1 VKASLAD
8 RIVAAPRL
16 AEPAL
21 AKRRLAGLM
30 AEEHAAPLAPFIARA
45 KVRDLALGLADHS
58 PYLWSLVAEDPGR
71 LVRLLSAAPEDSL
84 DGLVRSIAARRDEN
98 EAEFM
103 RALRRAKRESA
114 LLVALADLGAVWDLS
129 ELTEALSL
137 FADCAVSS
145 ALRFLLRGYARAGRL
160 ALDPEAGDPERGCG
174 IVVLALGKH
183 GARELNYSSDVD
195 LIVLFDPLT
204 KAAPSDAEPGPLFA
218 RLAKALARLLQHH
231 TGDGYVLRVDLRL
244 RPDPGATAV
253 AIALPSAYA
262 YYETVGQNWERAAMI
277 KARPVAGDKA
287 IGERFLHELSPFIW
301 RKYFD
306 YASIADVHAMKRQI
320 HAFRGHSEVAV
331 PGHDIKLGRGGIREI
346 EFFVQTQQ
354 LIFGGRRPK
363 MRGAR
368 TLDMLAELERDR
380 WVSAEAARDLAG
392 AYVFLRRLEHRLQ
405 MIADEQTQRL
415 PSDPTDLKRFARF
428 CGYERFDRF
437 AADVTDH
444 LRRVETHYARLFE
457 HAPGLDASAGSLS
470 FTGVVDDPET
480 LRTLR
485 RMGFHKPEAAA
496 ETIRGWHFGRR
507 PAIQSQRAREV
518 LTELTPALLEA
529 FAGSGDPDAALA
541 ALDAALSRMIA
552 AVELF
557 SILRSNAEMLRLFA
571 DILGSAPRL
580 ANVIATRPHTLDG
593 VIDHARSASFDGAI
607 LAERLQGVLA
617 GAATFENVLDRARDF
632 AAEDMFLIG
641 VRLLSGVLEPDD
653 AGRAYSALA
662 ETIIAALLDRVS
674 EAFAAE
680 HGRVP
685 DGRVAV
691 LAMGKLGS
699 REMTAA
705 SDLDLILIYDF
716 KDGVESDGRRPLPA
730 ALYYTRL
737 TQRLLAALTAPTK
750 AGRLYDVDLRLRP
763 SGRKGPLATQFRSFA
778 QYQEDEAET
787 WEHMAL
793 TRARAIAG
801 DEGLA
806 EEIDRAIGGV
816 LRKKRDRAAVAKDVR
831 EMRALIAK
839 EKGDGHPWD
848 LKLVAGGLLDIE
860 FAAQFLVLAEAHAHP
875 KIRDVST
882 RAVIAKAGTFGL
894 ISTDE
899 AQTLVAA
906 HRLFNGATQIM
917 RLAVDGPFH
926 PSKAAAGVKRR
937 IAAAAALPD
946 FAALEGAIADA
957 RGQVR
962 EVFEAIVGSRG
973 LSARPAAQGER
984 QGR

>member
-1 VKASLAD
+1 MNQALGE

-16 AEPAL
+16 AQASA
-21 AKRRLAGLM
+21 AKRKLVALLAEGSS
-30 AEEHAAPLAPFIARA
+30 ATLARFVETDKIRSL
-45 KVRDLALGLADHS
+45 VLGLADHS
-58 PYLWSLVAEDPGR
+58 PYLWALITEAPDR
-71 LVRLLSAAPEDSL
+71 LVRLLAQPPEASRDAL
-84 DGLVRSIAARRDEN
+84 IGALAARRDES
-98 EAEFM
+98 EVDLM
-103 RALRRAKRESA
+103 RALRHAKRESA
-114 LLVALADLGAVWDLS
+114 LLVALADIGGVWGLV
-129 ELTEALSL
+129 EVTEALSR
-137 FADCAVSS
+137 FADAAVST
-145 ALRFLLRGYARAGRL
+145 ALRFLLREYAAAGRL
-160 ALDPEAGDPERGCG
+160 VLDAASSDPERDSG

-195 LIVLFDPLT
+195 LVVFFDQFAKT
-204 KAAPSDAEPGPLFA
+204 APAGIEPGPLFV
-218 RLAKALARLLQHH
+218 RLTKALARLLQEH

-444 LRRVETHYARLFE
+444 LRRVEMHYARLFE

-557 SILRSNAEMLRLFA
+557 SILRSNAEMLRLF
-571 DILGSAPRL
+571 
-580 ANVIATRPHTLDG
+580 
-593 VIDHARSASFDGAI
+593 
-607 LAERLQGVLA
+607 
-617 GAATFENVLDRARDF
+617 
-632 AAEDMFLIG
+632 
-641 VRLLSGVLEPDD
+641 
-653 AGRAYSALA
+653 
-662 ETIIAALLDRVS
+662 
-674 EAFAAE
+674 
-680 HGRVP
+680 
-685 DGRVAV
+685 
-691 LAMGKLGS
+691 
-699 REMTAA
+699 
-705 SDLDLILIYDF
+705 
-716 KDGVESDGRRPLPA
+716 
-730 ALYYTRL
+730 
-737 TQRLLAALTAPTK
+737 
-750 AGRLYDVDLRLRP
+750 
-763 SGRKGPLATQFRSFA
+763 
-778 QYQEDEAET
+778 
-787 WEHMAL
+787 
-793 TRARAIAG
+793 
-801 DEGLA
+801 
-806 EEIDRAIGGV
+806 
-816 LRKKRDRAAVAKDVR
+816 
-831 EMRALIAK
+831 
-839 EKGDGHPWD
+839 
-848 LKLVAGGLLDIE
+848 
-860 FAAQFLVLAEAHAHP
+860 
-875 KIRDVST
+875 
-882 RAVIAKAGTFGL
+882 
-894 ISTDE
+894 
-899 AQTLVAA
+899 
-906 HRLFNGATQIM
+906 
-917 RLAVDGPFH
+917 
-926 PSKAAAGVKRR
+926 
-937 IAAAAALPD
+937 
-946 FAALEGAIADA
+946 
-957 RGQVR
+957 
-962 EVFEAIVGSRG
+962 
-973 LSARPAAQGER
+973 
-984 QGR
+984 